1 MKLVT
6 KLIYFDLTGGI
17 DLRRQ
22 KRNFRPILIA
32 ILLAI
37 VVLPLMIL
45 IFVGFE
51 GEDPQVAVELST
63 PYVGSTREIP
73 VVVSDAKSGIRKIWI
88 AVLKDGKETVLAS
101 EETAAGGLLRRG
113 QVHDR
118 TIRAKLDPEK
128 LAGADGEAM
137 LRVKVWDH
145 SWRGWLD
152 GNSTY
157 IEEKIIVDTRAP
169 VIDVLTRAH
178 NINQGGSG
186 LVVYRLSEPCDR
198 HGVLVGQKLYPG
210 RTGHFDDKSVYLA
223 LVAVD
228 DRQGTDTE
236 LAVTATDPAGNTAR
250 AGFYYNIRR
259 KKFRADVINIS
270 DGFLNAKMPEF
281 HRRLAGLAGA
291 SKVDQFLEINRN
303 LRQENYRAIQSI
315 TAQSQPIILWQGKFG
330 RLPNAAPR
338 AGYGDRRVYKIK
350 GKEID
355 RQTHLGIDLA
365 SLANATVPAAN
376 GGSVVFADYL
386 GIYGNTVI
394 IDHGLGLFSM
404 YSHLS
409 QMAVSKGDAVEKGA
423 TVGKTGATGMAGG
436 DHLHFSIL
444 VNDTFVNPIEW
455 WDARWI
461 KHNITDKLADVKL
474 QLGRETTE

>member
-1 MKLVT
+1 VT
-6 KLIYFDLTGGI
+6 
-17 DLRRQ
+17 
-22 KRNFRPILIA
+22 
-32 ILLAI
+32 
-37 VVLPLMIL
+37 
-45 IFVGFE
+45 
-51 GEDPQVAVELST
+51 ELST
-63 PYVGSTREIP
+63 PYVGGSREIP
-73 VVVSDAKSGIRKIWI
+73 VMVSDAKSGIRKIWI
-88 AVLKDGKETVLAS
+88 AVLKDGKETELHS
-101 EETAAGGLLRRG
+101 EELEARGLLRRG
-113 QVHDR
+113 RVHDR

-152 GNSTY
+152 GNATY
-157 IEEKIIVDTRAP
+157 IEEKIIIDTRAP
-169 VIDVLTRAH
+169 GIDVLTRAH

-186 LVVYRLSEPCDR
+186 LVAYRLSEPCDR
-198 HGVLVGQKLYPG
+198 HGVMVGRKLYAG
-210 RTGHFDDKSVYLA
+210 RAGYFDDKTVYLA
-223 LVAVD
+223 LLAVD
-228 DRQGTDTE
+228 DSQGTDTE

-259 KKFRADVINIS
+259 KKFRADTINIS
-270 DGFLNAKMPEF
+270 DRFLNAKMPEF
-281 HRRLAGLAGA
+281 SRQLAGLAGA
-291 SKVDQFLEINRN
+291 SKLDRFLEINRN
-303 LRQENYRAIQSI
+303 LRKENYQAIQTI
-315 TAQSQPIILWQGKFG
+315 TAQSQPALLWKGKFD
-330 RLPNAAPR
+330 RLPNAATR
-338 AGYGDRRVYKIK
+338 ANFGDRRVYKYK

-376 GGSVVFADYL
+376 GGSVIFTDNL

-394 IDHGLGLFSM
+394 IDHGFGLFSM

-409 QMAVSKGDAVEKGA
+409 QMAVNKGDAVEKGA
-423 TVGKTGATGMAGG
+423 VVGKTGATGMAGG

-461 KHNITDKLADVKL
+461 KHNITDKLADVEL
-474 QLGRETTE
+474 QLGRETKE